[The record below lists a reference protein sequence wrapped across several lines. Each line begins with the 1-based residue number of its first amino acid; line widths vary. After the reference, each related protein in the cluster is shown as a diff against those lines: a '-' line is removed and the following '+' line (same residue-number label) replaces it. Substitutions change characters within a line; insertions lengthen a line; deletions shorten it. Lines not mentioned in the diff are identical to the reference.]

1 MSVTALHLCINFF
14 ISNNDCSLLQLL
26 KTSFVKSLSIL
37 LHFKTFC
44 KLIFVYVFLQMYAYY
59 VLRGDMLSHLE
70 VHLKD
75 AVVKMQSNPTDW
87 RYLEAVLHAYS
98 SVAETVAETD
108 NFYVPRFIQSIPQ
121 IPFSD
126 NIQLISV
133 ALTTLGEILLSV
145 VQFCFV
151 FILYL
156 FV

>member
-1 MSVTALHLCINFF
+1 
-14 ISNNDCSLLQLL
+14 
-26 KTSFVKSLSIL
+26 
-37 LHFKTFC
+37 
-44 KLIFVYVFLQMYAYY
+44 MYAYY

-75 AVVKMQSNPTDW
+75 AVVKMQRDPSDW

-133 ALTTLGEILLSV
+133 ALTTLGKSGSE
-145 VQFCFV
+145 FYDFW
-151 FILYL
+151 F
-156 FV
+156 

>member
-1 MSVTALHLCINFF
+1 
-14 ISNNDCSLLQLL
+14 
-26 KTSFVKSLSIL
+26 
-37 LHFKTFC
+37 
-44 KLIFVYVFLQMYAYY
+44 
-59 VLRGDMLSHLE
+59 MLSHLE

-75 AVVKMQSNPTDW
+75 AVVKMQRDPSDW

-133 ALTTLGEILLSV
+133 ALTTLGKSEIPG
-145 VQFCFV
+145 FY
-151 FILYL
+151 FIHVMIGLQSK
-156 FV
+156 

>member
-1 MSVTALHLCINFF
+1 MYLHVFF
-14 ISNNDCSLLQLL
+14 
-26 KTSFVKSLSIL
+26 LS
-37 LHFKTFC
+37 
-44 KLIFVYVFLQMYAYY
+44 FLQMYAYY

-75 AVVKMQSNPTDW
+75 AVVKMQSDPTDW

-133 ALTTLGEILLSV
+133 ALTTLGWLPMHFKIIFFTNL
-145 VQFCFV
+145 C
-151 FILYL
+151 LYVL
-156 FV
+156 NRFMHIWLWIDFHFH